1 MPPSCP
7 SAGKNCDLDGAQTEG
22 WVFHYLDTQPFREAM
37 SRNGWEGLG
46 WPAQRVE
53 PLFIP
58 PSLTAPRQSPL
69 TEGLSYQARAQ
80 PLPRPNHQRKSS
92 PKQTHQPPSPFREN
106 QLWKPAPLAHAFRR
120 TKDRAPPLRMS
131 PNFIHRI
138 YQAPQLCSNHARP
151 NKSSEGLPRNKLSN
165 PLQKQIGGKENK
177 EWVGKSQAWLVSTHM
192 KKQALPQDKQINHSL
207 NLTTRKDKG
216 RDETSV

>member
-1 MPPSCP
+1 MPL
-7 SAGKNCDLDGAQTEG
+7 GGENCDLDGAQTEG

-37 SRNGWEGLG
+37 SRNCRGGLG

-58 PSLTAPRQSPL
+58 PSLTTPRQSPL

-92 PKQTHQPPSPFREN
+92 PKQHINRRRLFERTN
-106 QLWKPAPLAHAFRR
+106 QLWKPAPLAHAFPR
-120 TKDRAPPLRMS
+120 TKDQAPPLRMS

-151 NKSSEGLPRNKLSN
+151 NRSSEGLPRNKLPN
-165 PLQKQIGGKENK
+165 PL
-177 EWVGKSQAWLVSTHM
+177 
-192 KKQALPQDKQINHSL
+192 
-207 NLTTRKDKG
+207 
-216 RDETSV
+216 